1 MEVLLLNRHKKK
13 KRIILYS
20 ALALVGIGLLS
31 GISPTNNIASPQTV
45 YADEYNVNS
54 ETADD
59 SIAKALQENIS
70 GDNRKNTDDE
80 KSTGQ
85 TLNAYQGTKTLD
97 GDIDNPSLLPSYFF
111 TTGQNPD
118 GAIDKN
124 SIPLKDL
131 VRYTESNLNVDS
143 NNDTNTGGGTY
154 GNLGTPKGNSG
165 NASSYQLANDIQAL
179 YELNFVSP
187 KKPDGLIMGTIK
199 WLFKSVEKT
208 FTMQTFSLNMGKFG
222 ATLFDFSN
230 SIISAI
236 GYALDNLNPVRWFD
250 ETQKSLTNG
259 KGFVNKIIDA
269 SASSIGVNPEFLMG
283 IGRIV
288 FIFIVGI
295 GVIRMMWSVRNHDFR
310 NFLTNNKSFLFRIIT
325 IFGLL
330 PVAIGVS
337 NTIDSWFKGV
347 QNSYNSVSFFS
358 DKITLNTTKF
368 ATTLNL
374 NMSPLRKGD
383 TSSRLLDAKELK
395 NAYSIDED
403 SIQKLNQ
410 EINYRWNLL
419 QGNSSDKKARNT
431 NASKATEI
439 FDELLNPNYVTV
451 DAYSN
456 AIRNSKTDDIA
467 PSKMEVGLIGDTKVN
482 MASRGFTAG
491 SRDGTVELP
500 DRMSQN
506 GNGNFLFVDNTGLQS
521 IIQKVKANLSL
532 FGLTEE
538 KADEETIAT
547 LISGNILYNNIA
559 NKNYV
564 YVNQLF
570 SGGDLTTEGV
580 DAVGGKLNDLLKG
593 MIEGDNGKQAG
604 KLFSTNSS
612 RIGVIN
618 YHGSGTGIGVYSNSS
633 NAMTPRKISWDRPAS
648 YLYGVS
654 NQKGYSN
661 ANNYT
666 FANLSNSDL
675 IINYISGELLN
686 FGFTTIDNDE
696 LKNVVSKSGD
706 ELIPSD
712 NSSSGDKGTKGKGK
726 NFEAESKFAYYML
739 ANARDIAIR
748 NKYQGITNLSGT
760 RGYSFS
766 NQGVVILLQSYLQD
780 GTLNFNG
787 VQTTPDASA
796 SKKHTARDGVSYA
809 NTTIPNVGL
818 GDLANR
824 TYYFGSTWLTVGVIS
839 LIVLGTFFK
848 LPFFTAMGKVVTHF
862 ARGQFLGD
870 MASGLIFLA
879 YFIVLKSSQFFAYLT
894 INFATLASSAVL
906 TWIKNLINILG
917 NIETGSFLGNVA
929 LWGAKTILGGFA
941 NNSFIMALIILY
953 VMSYPV
959 MNTQFGKKQVKI
971 PLASIILVMPHIM
984 VMALEESIYSLRVKV
999 YGSRA
1004 GVSFFDRVKQR
1015 ARVKSASDIKDE
1027 IVDDAKRVGKGIKD
1041 TAMVA
1046 GGVALM
1052 ATGAGAG
1059 IGANL
1064 AAQGAGGLLG
1074 GGVGAD
1080 GLPLPTGEIDNTN
1093 LNGFGNMVQTFAKPA
1108 LTHAVEDSE
1117 ELGVFGQT
1125 PSDEELREYTEDEA
1139 REMELNKELDRLN
1152 DNMDDPQVIEGK
1164 SLSTGAP
1171 VVDEDDN
1178 VGFVKPV
1185 EPIEAEII
1193 NPEDMNLEG
1202 ATLDLPQQPE
1212 FDTAVAGAFRKA
1224 SEEFEDVGV
1233 DINNSENPIPEDDSI
1248 ENRVRNQYRIPEEG
1262 DKPKFGD
1269 VDIEADNAT
1278 VEGNNFTASRMS
1290 ADAVEAKELGSEGT
1304 YSKPEQGSVNDD
1316 KQDKTTKPLT
1326 REEIRDR
1333 DKESLGKLGKLVA
1346 EHSDSKYQQKL
1357 DAKIAKEQEKSLDP
1371 KNMASENY
1379 KAYKKAIREEYKRVM
1394 SDPNASKE
1402 EKKRITQEYV
1412 TFQQKGIQEA
1422 KKDGVHWTNKPV
1434 DTAKAVGKS
1443 VDEALTSAEARLQ
1456 KAKQVTLDPKT
1467 YINIGNAV
1475 SDGMKQGA
1483 QSTAKAVKEGVDNV
1497 KSGYAKDKFIV
1508 NMQEAG
1514 HKVKDVAQN
1523 VTKKTTEKVTEKIV
1537 EVRKDL
1543 TDPTKFAQRKAD
1555 VREFWKKPVYQGGN
1569 RPSNSNS
1576 KSGETISSSNTNFS
1590 NYDSR
1595 RQEELDLRRDMQM
1608 RELIDALNRNSNSKK

>member
-1 MEVLLLNRHKKK
+1 MEVLLLNQHKKK

-20 ALALVGIGLLS
+20 ALALIGIGLLR
-31 GISPTNNIASPQTV
+31 GIPPTNNIVSPQTV

-70 GDNRKNTDDE
+70 GDNGKNTDE
-80 KSTGQ
+80 ERSTGWNL
-85 TLNAYQGTKTLD
+85 TDYPADKTLD
-97 GDIDNPSLLPSYFF
+97 GDVDNPSLLASYFF
-111 TTGQNPD
+111 TKGQTPN
-118 GAIDKN
+118 GTIDKN
-124 SIPLKDL
+124 ELSLKEL
-131 VRYTESNLNVDS
+131 VRYTDANLVSDS
-143 NNDTNTGGGTY
+143 NSDVNKGGAMY
-154 GNLGTPKGNSG
+154 GNLGTPKGDSG
-165 NASSYQLANDIQAL
+165 SASSNQLANDIQAL
-179 YELNFVSP
+179 YELSFISA
-187 KKPDGLIMGTIK
+187 KKPDNAFVGAMK
-199 WLFKSVEKT
+199 WLWKAVDNTLGLSF
-208 FTMQTFSLNMGKFG
+208 QAFSLKMGHLG

-236 GYALDNLNPVRWFD
+236 GYAINNLNPVSWFD

-259 KGFVNKIIDA
+259 KGFLNQIINA
-269 SASSIGVNPEFLMG
+269 TASSIGVNPEFLMG

-383 TSSRLLDAKELK
+383 TTSRLLETKELK
-395 NAYSIDED
+395 EAYDVSED
-403 SIQKLNQ
+403 NIQKLNQ

-419 QGNSSDKKARNT
+419 QGNGSGQTKST

-439 FDELLNPNYVTV
+439 FDELLNPTYSTV

-467 PSKMEVGLIGDTKVN
+467 PSHLSSGNTIKDTNVN
-482 MASRGFTAG
+482 LASRGFTAG

-500 DRMSQN
+500 SLMSQS
-506 GNGNFLFVDNTGLQS
+506 GNYLFVDNTSLQE
-521 IIQKVKANLSL
+521 IVQKQKVNSSL
-532 FGLTEE
+532 FGINSSESEDGKNLSS
-538 KADEETIAT
+538 
-547 LISGNILYNNIA
+547 LITGQVLYNSIA
-559 NKNYV
+559 NKNFA
-564 YVNQLF
+564 YVNHLF
-570 SGGDLTTEGV
+570 SGKELTSSKVEEL
-580 DAVGGKLNDLLKG
+580 GGKLPDLLKSMLG
-593 MIEGDNGKQAG
+593 ENGSG
-604 KLFSTNSS
+604 KIFNDKSS

-618 YHGSGTGIGVYSNSS
+618 YHGSGTGIGVYANSA
-633 NAMTPRKISWDRPAS
+633 NAMIPRRVTWDAPAS

-654 NQKGYSN
+654 NKIGYSN

-666 FANLSNSDL
+666 FSNLANSSL
-675 IINYISGELLN
+675 IINYISGEPLN
-686 FGFTTIDNDE
+686 FGFTTMDNSE
-696 LKNVVSKSGD
+696 LKQTIKKSVD
-706 ELIPSD
+706 ELIEA
-712 NSSSGDKGTKGKGK
+712 KGEAKDGRGQ
-726 NFEAESKFAYYML
+726 NFEAESKFSYYML

-748 NKYQGITNLSGT
+748 NKYQGITKLGGT
-760 RGYSFS
+760 NGYSFS

-787 VQTTPDASA
+787 VQTTPDNSA
-796 SKKHTARDGVSYA
+796 SKKQTARDGVSFA
-809 NTTIPNVGL
+809 NITIPNVGK

-824 TYYFGSTWLTVGVIS
+824 TYYFASTWLAVGVIS

-848 LPFFTAMGKVVTHF
+848 LPFFTAIGKVFTHF
-862 ARGQFLGD
+862 VKGQFLGD
-870 MASGLIFLA
+870 MASGLTFLV
-879 YFIVLKSSQFFAYLT
+879 YFIVLKSSQFFAYLA

-906 TWIKNLINILG
+906 TWVRNLINILG
-917 NIETGSFLGNVA
+917 NVDTGNIFGNIALG
-929 LWGAKTILGGFA
+929 GAKMIVGGFA

-953 VMSYPV
+953 VMSYPI

-971 PLASIILVMPHIM
+971 PLASIVLVIPYIM
-984 VMALEESIYSLRVKV
+984 AMAFEESIYSLRVKA

-1164 SLSTGAP
+1164 PLSTGAP

-1212 FDTAVAGAFRKA
+1212 FDMAVAGAFRKA
-1224 SEEFEDVGV
+1224 SEEFENVGV
-1233 DINNSENPIPEDDSI
+1233 DINNSEKPIPEDDSI

-1269 VDIEADNAT
+1269 IDIEADNAT

-1412 TFQQKGIQEA
+1412 TFQQKGVQEA
-1422 KKDGVHWTNKPV
+1422 KKDGIHWTNKPV
-1434 DTAKAVGKS
+1434 DIAKAVGKS
-1443 VDEALTSAEARLQ
+1443 VDESLASAESRLQ
-1456 KAKQVTLDPKT
+1456 KVKQVTLDPKT

-1523 VTKKTTEKVTEKIV
+1523 ATKKTTEKVTEKIV

-1555 VREFWKKPVYQGGN
+1555 VREFWKKPVYQGEN

-1608 RELIDALNRNSNSKK
+1608 RELIDALNRNSDSKNRRK